1 MISVIVYISI
11 VLYMMMDIYELNCWC
26 NSYPIAIINLLDVTK
41 LHNTSI
47 FLFTM
52 NYLALKRKTAS
63 FVLLLNMLLQDQFAN
78 KPRLWIRL
86 SRTSRSNAVIV
97 NPYEYILSDVLLL
110 YYHQIYSEF
119 GYLYLCL
126 FQLVLYH

>member
-26 NSYPIAIINLLDVTK
+26 NSYPIAIINLLDVSK

-86 SRTSRSNAVIV
+86 SRTSISKMRPLLIRMNIFYLMCCYYIITKFIRSLDTFISVFSN
-97 NPYEYILSDVLLL
+97 
-110 YYHQIYSEF
+110 
-119 GYLYLCL
+119 
-126 FQLVLYH
+126 